1 MYMFFLNFNL
11 LLPSLKYL
19 NIYMVMNFDVRYS
32 HRRYS
37 VNAPGVT
44 VSFAVL
50 LTEPYWL
57 VAVQQNKPPSSGN
70 ASAITS
76 VQISSERPITGAIN
90 YNKQYQIR
98 NSFN

>member
-1 MYMFFLNFNL
+1 
-11 LLPSLKYL
+11 
-19 NIYMVMNFDVRYS
+19 MVMNFDVRYS
-32 HRRYS
+32 LCRYS
-37 VNAPGVT
+37 VNTPGAT

-76 VQISSERPITGAIN
+76 VQISSARPMTGTIN
-90 YNKQYQIR
+90 YNKKITSNTR
-98 NSFN
+98 L